1 MVKKY
6 EISRTVITRAK
17 KLGFDEPVLPKLK
30 KMLINSES
38 FGAEGNNFD
47 NRAFEDYRFTIYNG
61 VVCDMFVTKK
71 QKPFISL
78 TTPKNCK
85 DCNDTRKVDV
95 FEDCIHCDSG
105 VTYKDNGEYKADCEY
120 CFGKGGINKTIP
132 CQSCSERPRKFF

>member
-30 KMLINSES
+30 KMLINSEP

-47 NRAFEDYRFTIYNG
+47 NRAYEDFRFTIYNG
-61 VVCDMFVTKK
+61 VVCDMFVNKK
-71 QKPFISL
+71 QKPFISPV
-78 TTPKNCK
+78 TPKNCK
-85 DCNDTRKVDV
+85 DCNDTRKIDV
-95 FEDCIHCDSG
+95 FEDCMNCDGSG
-105 VTYKDNGEYKADCEY
+105 KIQGVSCEY

-132 CQSCSERPRKFF
+132 CQSCSEKPRKFF